1 MERSVCMEIEYASNK
16 IKKILE
22 DEVLIKKYYANVSV
36 QLKNR
41 LTELRAADCLNDI
54 PETPPPRRH
63 KLKGDR
69 NNQWGVSVSKNE
81 RLIIQPIGD
90 FDINNLNTIK
100 SIKILSIEDYH

>member
-1 MERSVCMEIEYASNK
+1 MEIEYASNK

>member
-1 MERSVCMEIEYASNK
+1 MERSVNMEIEYASNK

-22 DEVLIKKYYANVSV
+22 DEVLIKKYYANISV

>member
-1 MERSVCMEIEYASNK
+1 MEIEYASNK

-22 DEVLIKKYYANVSV
+22 DEVLIKKYYANISV

-69 NNQWGVSVSKNE
+69 SNQWGVSVSKNE